1 MLKENTQA
9 HYQKLDTAHGKN
21 ITSEPKILIRMIQE
35 MQLFLKVEVFVV
47 LMDPRTGKGGT
58 EDGITNGFSQI
69 LGGQFLRVSTNPFP
83 ARRVVEALRLDVLIY
98 ADLGMDFD
106 SYQLAFSR
114 LAPIQAAWWG
124 HVSDVIW
131 MCHTNTYI
139 YIYIYI
145 YIYYTTADFPSL
157 IPLFRFM
164 VANYIRHWSN
174 RLLSWLR
181 HRSALCKLALFG
193 AVGMPYYHYLL
204 FFVLI
209 VLFGYLSLSL
219 FLSLSRAIR
228 FG

>member
-1 MLKENTQA
+1 MMISSSYQGLNDRILMEALHTLYLSLCPELEYVAPGLTVEGWRPVDNAKTIRPTDGEENLTEERNA
-9 HYQKLDTAHGKN
+9 EADA
-21 ITSEPKILIRMIQE
+21 EPDLPKSKSGERQLPTIQVGLISTHFRDHSIGRILIRMIQE

-69 LGGQFLRVSTNPFP
+69 LGGQFLRVSTNPFQ

-139 YIYIYI
+139 YIQQ
-145 YIYYTTADFPSL
+145 L
-157 IPLFRFM
+157 ISPL
-164 VANYIRHWSN
+164 
-174 RLLSWLR
+174 
-181 HRSALCKLALFG
+181 
-193 AVGMPYYHYLL
+193 
-204 FFVLI
+204 
-209 VLFGYLSLSL
+209 
-219 FLSLSRAIR
+219 
-228 FG
+228 